1 MESAMVPVDTP
12 TKLPSDGGREGSVRW
27 GLCAAIP
34 RTTLVVFAAALCVR
48 GRSYRC
54 IVQHDEVMRPVSA
67 LLGPFPGCL
76 GGLGGDS
83 DAVSKRI
90 LCGNGVRGEHTARF
104 GRGGGA
110 RRCRDGGHALDPKLF
125 RRAGPHQRPPRAAGR
140 WFGATLPNW
149 LFASNLSFSTI
160 VDP

>member
-1 MESAMVPVDTP
+1 MCIGQNDE
-12 TKLPSDGGREGSVRW
+12 
-27 GLCAAIP
+27 
-34 RTTLVVFAAALCVR
+34 VR
-48 GRSYRC
+48 G
-54 IVQHDEVMRPVSA
+54 PVGA

-110 RRCRDGGHALDPKLF
+110 RRCRDGGHGLDPKLF

-140 WFGATLPNW
+140 WFGATLPDW
-149 LFASNLSFSTI
+149 LFASNLSFSTL